1 MTLPFKHTLSVRFV
15 DVDALGHTNNAHYF
29 TYFEEARVA
38 YFNALGYSRK
48 NFVED
53 CIFILAHASCDY
65 KSPSFFNET
74 LDVYTGITEL
84 KNSSFVME
92 YEIKERETGRLVALG
107 KTVQVTF
114 DYKNK
119 RVIRVPQSLKD
130 RMAKLGT

>member
-1 MTLPFKHTLSVRFV
+1 MSLPFKHSLKVRFV

-38 YFNALGYSRK
+38 YFDALGYSRK

-53 CIFILAHASCDY
+53 CTFILAHASCDY
-65 KSPSFFNET
+65 KSPSFVNEM

-92 YEIKERETGRLVALG
+92 YEIKEHESGRLIALG
-107 KTVQVTF
+107 KTIQVTY

-119 RVIRVPQSLKD
+119 RVIRVPQLLKD
-130 RMAKLGT
+130 RVLKCA